1 MDAQCAAAVDLA
13 RQVADGMAG
22 AEHVGEHLGVT
33 ADGERVVTHNFA
45 CQESG
50 YRGWRWAITL
60 ARASRSRTITVDE
73 AVLLPGDGALLAPE
87 WVPWSDRLR
96 PGDLGPGDLLP
107 TDEADERLE
116 PGYTGADEEPA
127 EFAQSAPIAYELGLG
142 RARVLS
148 AVGRAQAAQR
158 WYEGAAGPRAP
169 MAQAAPA
176 TCATCGFLVSVRG
189 ALRAVFGVCANQN
202 SPSDGRV
209 VALDHGCGAHSEAA
223 VMPATP
229 EVVPPI
235 VDDLGYDEF

>member
-13 RQVADGMAG
+13 RQVAEDMAG
-22 AEHVGEHLGVT
+22 AGHVGEHLGVT

-45 CQESG
+45 CHEPG
-50 YRGWRWAITL
+50 YRGWRWAITV

-107 TDEADERLE
+107 TGEADERLE

-127 EFAQSAPIAYELGLG
+127 EFAESAPIAYELGLG
-142 RARVLS
+142 RARVMS

-158 WYEGAAGPRAP
+158 WYEGAAGPHAP
-169 MAQAAPA
+169 IAQAAPA

-235 VDDLGYDEF
+235 VDDLGYDEL